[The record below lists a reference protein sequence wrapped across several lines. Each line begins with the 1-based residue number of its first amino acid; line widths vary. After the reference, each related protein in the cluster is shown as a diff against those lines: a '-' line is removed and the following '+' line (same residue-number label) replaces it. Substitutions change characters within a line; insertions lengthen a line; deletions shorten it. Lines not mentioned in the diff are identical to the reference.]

1 MKINTVAIIGAGAVG
16 AYFIA
21 GLTERLGD
29 RLMVIAEGARAK
41 RLARE
46 GIIVNDRQIA
56 LNVRTPEEAG
66 KVDLVIVSVKYGALQ
81 EILPMIEALTGEHTT
96 VMSVLNGVD
105 SEEII
110 AKRIGEEHMIYSV
123 MKIASRRTGQIRYNP
138 DITLGVFFGEKDG
151 VLSERILAIRDLFE
165 GTPVNYHIRENI
177 MQEIWYKYA
186 LNVSRNIPQAIL
198 CCGYGAYT
206 LSEYVA
212 SISARM
218 REEVV
223 RVAAAK
229 GIDISDPDN
238 PAGKN
243 LELPAD
249 ARFSTLQDL
258 DAKRPTE
265 IDMFCGTMV
274 RLGRELGVETPF
286 NEFALYAVKALEEKN
301 RGVFQ

>member
-29 RLMVIAEGARAK
+29 RLMVIAEGTRAE

-123 MKIASRRTGQIRYNP
+123 MKIASRRTEQIRYNP

-206 LSEYVA
+206 LSEHVA
-212 SISARM
+212 AISDRM

-301 RGVFQ
+301 QGVFQ